1 MKQYLLLIATSLMI
15 SMGAMAQG
23 NVTFAAPT
31 GYKMSISMGASNDNM
46 GVGRTNTSDFFRY
59 DHIRP
64 GTYYVTIK
72 IWQNYGFLPVTATQT
87 IIVNDRS
94 EINYFVIIMN
104 NSINIFKA
112 NETAIRNNSGFGNNG
127 WGSNG
132 GYAGGW
138 GNNNGGYANGHDH
151 DHDGYGQWPGYRNA
165 MTDAEVASIKAYVDK
180 QSFDDRKLKMLKSV
194 LKDARVYTRQVKLL
208 MSSFSFDD
216 KKLAFAKFA
225 YDNVVDKYNYYQLS
239 NEFSFDSNYEKL
251 EDYIASR

>member
-1 MKQYLLLIATSLMI
+1 MKQYLLLTATSLMI

-59 DHIRP
+59 DNVRA
-64 GTYYVTIK
+64 GRYNATIK
-72 IWQNYGFLPVTATQT
+72 IWQNYGFLPVTTTQT

-132 GYAGGW
+132 GYA
-138 GNNNGGYANGHDH
+138 N

-239 NEFSFDSNYEKL
+239 DEFSFDSNYEKL